1 MQVEIRNLEVPKTL
15 NPFRLIRF
23 IHELLEVI
31 QELQAAYQ
39 QALARIEALE
49 KENRELK
56 KKLV

>member
-1 MQVEIRNLEVPKTL
+1 MQVGIRKLEVPKTL

-23 IHELLEVI
+23 IQELLEVI
-31 QELQAAYQ
+31 QELQEACQ

>member
-1 MQVEIRNLEVPKTL
+1 MQVEIQHLEVPKTL

-23 IHELLEVI
+23 IHELLGII
-31 QELQAAYQ
+31 QELQETNQ
-39 QALARIEALE
+39 RLLARIEALE